1 MPADDLTMPASFRAA
16 LDAALARPL
25 LLDPR
30 ALDPVRGAAGFRPK
44 AEGARGVGGGADPFE
59 RDGELAVVGVSGPL
73 AQRAWSCWMFSG
85 DGYDAIVQRAAAA
98 FNDRD
103 TRGVVLRL
111 DSPGGEVAGC
121 FEAVRTLRA
130 MARDSGKPLVAYVD
144 EMACSAAYALACA
157 ADEVVLPDTGLVG
170 SIGVIMTVESY
181 AEQLAAE
188 GVSVALITSGAAK
201 ADGHPAAALS
211 DDARARLQA
220 DVDQLAQVFAAEVA
234 AGRPGLDAK
243 AALGLDARVLIGGA
257 AVAAGL
263 ADHVGP
269 LSVALERA
277 RSLASRSTPTG
288 AMGATTTGRTMT
300 LLALLGVGTEAD
312 AVIAV
317 QKLTATRDQVL
328 AVTGAESTDAALGTV
343 AAWKRDAAA
352 ANDLRAQ
359 VAAEKAAAE
368 KRERSELLDA
378 AVASMRLTPAERD
391 ADGQEGAFTTGMNNS
406 ALRAFAARPVT
417 VGAGGNPPRQPAKA
431 GATGASLT
439 AEQREI
445 AASLGLDA
453 DAYAQ
458 ALAAQG

>member
-1 MPADDLTMPASFRAA
+1 MSTAHDLTMPASFRAA
-16 LDAALARPL
+16 LSAALSRPL

-30 ALDPVRGAAGFRPK
+30 ALDSVRAAGGFRPK
-44 AEGARGVGGGADPFE
+44 AEGPRGMGGGAEPFE

-121 FEAVRTLRA
+121 FEAVRSLRA
-130 MARDSGKPLVAYVD
+130 MARDAGKPLVAYVD
-144 EMACSAAYALACA
+144 ELACSAAYALACA

-181 AEQLAAE
+181 AEALAAE
-188 GVSVALITSGAAK
+188 GVSVALITSGEAK
-201 ADGHPAAALS
+201 ADGHPAVALS

-220 DVDQLAQVFAAEVA
+220 DVDQLAQVFAGEVA
-234 AGRPGLDAK
+234 AARPLDAK
-243 AALGLDARVLIGGA
+243 AVLALDARTFLGA
-257 AVAAGL
+257 SAVSAGL

-269 LSVALERA
+269 FAVALERA

-288 AMGATTTGRTMT
+288 AVGATGRHMP
-300 LLALLGVGTEAD
+300 LLALLGVATEAD
-312 AVIAV
+312 AVTAV
-317 QKLTATRDQVL
+317 QALTNLRAQVRG
-328 AVTGAESTDAALGTV
+328 ATGADSDDAALGTL

-368 KRERSELLDA
+368 KRERAELLDA

-391 ADGQEGAFTTGMNNS
+391 ADGQEGAFTTGMTNA
-406 ALRAFAARPVT
+406 ALKAFAARPVT
-417 VGAGGNPPRQPAKA
+417 VGGNAPRQPAKA
-431 GATGASLT
+431 AATGAALT

-445 AASLGLDA
+445 AASLSLDA

>member
-1 MPADDLTMPASFRAA
+1 MSTAHDLTMPASFRAA
-16 LDAALARPL
+16 LSAALSRPL

-30 ALDPVRGAAGFRPK
+30 ALDSVRAAGGFRPK
-44 AEGARGVGGGADPFE
+44 AEGPRGMGGGAEPFE

-121 FEAVRTLRA
+121 FEAVRSLRA
-130 MARDSGKPLVAYVD
+130 MARDAGKPLVAYVD
-144 EMACSAAYALACA
+144 ELACSAAYALACA

-181 AEQLAAE
+181 AEALAAE

-201 ADGHPAAALS
+201 ADGHPAVALS

-220 DVDQLAQVFAAEVA
+220 DVDQLAQVFAGEVA
-234 AGRPGLDAK
+234 AARPLDAK
-243 AALGLDARVLIGGA
+243 AVLALDARTFLGA
-257 AVAAGL
+257 SAVSAGL

-269 LSVALERA
+269 FAVALERA

-288 AMGATTTGRTMT
+288 AVGATGRHMD
-300 LLALLGVGTEAD
+300 LFAVLGAKTEAE
-312 AVIAV
+312 ALVAAQNLNKMRV
-317 QKLTATRDQVL
+317 SLREM
-328 AVTGAESTDAALGTV
+328 TGATSDDAALGTL

-368 KRERSELLDA
+368 KRERAELLDA

-391 ADGQEGAFTTGMNNS
+391 ADGQEGAFTTGMTNA
-406 ALRAFAARPVT
+406 ALKAFAARPVT
-417 VGAGGNPPRQPAKA
+417 VGSGGAPRPPTKA
-431 GATGASLT
+431 AATGAALT

-445 AASLGLDA
+445 AASLSLDA

>member
-1 MPADDLTMPASFRAA
+1 MPHDDLTMPPSFRAA
-16 LDAALARPL
+16 LGAALARPL

-30 ALDPVRGAAGFRPK
+30 ALDPIRGAAGFRPK
-44 AEGARGVGGGADPFE
+44 AEGPRGMGGGSDPFE
-59 RDGELAVVGVSGPL
+59 RDGDMAVVGVSGPL

-85 DGYDAIVQRAAAA
+85 DGYDAIVARAGAA
-98 FNDRD
+98 FRDRD

-111 DSPGGEVAGC
+111 DSPGGEVSGC

-201 ADGHPAAALS
+201 ADGHPAVALS

-234 AGRPGLDAK
+234 AGRPALTAK
-243 AALGLDARVLIGGA
+243 AALGLDARVLIGPS

-263 ADHVGP
+263 ADHVGSF
-269 LSVALERA
+269 SVALERA

-288 AMGATTTGRTMT
+288 ATRATGRTMP
-300 LLALLGVGTEAD
+300 LLALLGVATEAD
-312 AVIAV
+312 AVTAV
-317 QKLTATRDQVL
+317 QALTNLRAQVR
-328 AVTGAESTDAALGTV
+328 AATGADSDDAALGTV

-352 ANDLRAQ
+352 AAELREQMEADRK
-359 VAAEKAAAE
+359 VAAA
-368 KRERSELLDA
+368 RERAELLDA
-378 AVASMRLTPAERD
+378 AVASMRLTPAER
-391 ADGQEGAFTTGMNNS
+391 AEDGNEGAFTTGMSNS

-417 VGAGGNPPRQPAKA
+417 VGANGAPRPPAKP

-439 AEQREI
+439 AEQMEI
-445 AASLGLDA
+445 ATSLGLNA
-453 DAYAQ
+453 DDYAK

>member
-1 MPADDLTMPASFRAA
+1 MPTDDLTMPASFRAA

-30 ALDPVRGAAGFRPK
+30 ALDPIRGAAGFRPK
-44 AEGARGVGGGADPFE
+44 AESRYKPGADAEPFD
-59 RDGELAVVGVSGPL
+59 RNGELAVVGVSGPL

-130 MARDSGKPLVAYVD
+130 MARESGKPLVAYVD

-157 ADEVVLPDTGLVG
+157 ASEIVAPDTGLVG

-188 GVSVALITSGAAK
+188 GVSIALITSGAAK
-201 ADGHPAAALS
+201 ADGHPAVALS

-234 AGRPGLDAK
+234 AGRPALDAK

-288 AMGATTTGRTMT
+288 AAGATTGRTMT
-300 LLALLGVGTEAD
+300 LLALLGVATEAD

-328 AVTGAESTDAALGTV
+328 AATGAESTDAALGTL

-359 VAAEKAAAE
+359 VEADRKAAAA
-368 KRERSELLDA
+368 RERAELLDA
-378 AVASMRLTPAERD
+378 AVASMRLTPAER
-391 ADGQEGAFTTGMNNS
+391 AEDGTEGAFTTGMSNS

-417 VGAGGNPPRQPAKA
+417 VGAAGNGPRQPAK
-431 GATGASLT
+431 GSATGASLT
-439 AEQREI
+439 PEQREI